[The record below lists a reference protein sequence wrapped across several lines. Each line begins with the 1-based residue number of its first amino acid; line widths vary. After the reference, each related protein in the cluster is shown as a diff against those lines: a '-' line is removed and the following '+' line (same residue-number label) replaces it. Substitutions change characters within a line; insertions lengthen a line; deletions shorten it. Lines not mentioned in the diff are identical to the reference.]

1 MSLHIFQLIF
11 LSKGVILSHENM
23 VAATSAAILQLDMYA
38 PRRTDVLFSFLPL
51 AHTLERCCELAVFM
65 AGGAIG
71 FYSGN
76 IKFAESDMKALKP
89 TILPAVPK
97 FLNKIYDA
105 CVTSVNKVRS
115 YALRRVTLN
124 ATIFL
129 ETFYATD
136 FSDKLVPTY
145 FQLRPISQNCR
156 N

>member
-1 MSLHIFQLIF
+1 M
-11 LSKGVILSHENM
+11 M
-23 VAATSAAILQLDMYA
+23 AATSAAILQLDMYA
-38 PRRTDVLFSFLPL
+38 PRRTDILFSYLPL

-105 CVTSVNKVRS
+105 CVTSVNKVRG
-115 YALRRVTLN
+115 YALKRVTLFAN
-124 ATIFL
+124 LF
-129 ETFYATD
+129 FW
-136 FSDKLVPTY
+136 K
-145 FQLRPISQNCR
+145 
-156 N
+156 